1 MTIIR
6 KARGKQ
12 MARVKFHTVKSAE
25 FLKRYSTLKKTEKN
39 AATQAS
45 SSFPPLLTYGFSL
58 FFQSNSENIWRREW
72 LCH

>member
-1 MTIIR
+1 MNIIR
-6 KARGKQ
+6 QARGKQ

-25 FLKRYSTLKKTEKN
+25 FLKKYSTIKKIEKN
-39 AATQAS
+39 AAIQAS

-58 FFQSNSENIWRREW
+58 SFQSNSENIWRREW